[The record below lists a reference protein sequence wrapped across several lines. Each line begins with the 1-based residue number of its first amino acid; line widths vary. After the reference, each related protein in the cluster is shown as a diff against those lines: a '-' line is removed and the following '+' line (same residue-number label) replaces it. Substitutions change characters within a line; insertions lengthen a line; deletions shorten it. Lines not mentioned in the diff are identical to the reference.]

1 VSIQSSLAVLVA
13 AGVAATVSGDVITST
28 FDAGA
33 EGWLV
38 ADGYSPQTQSVTAV
52 PEHRLVGGNGD
63 GFITTAI
70 TWPTTAFFVAPGAFL
85 GDRASSFGGSIE
97 VDRRFVHPDSAADTM
112 QVDYAVDLTMTGLN
126 GTITLAVDLAP
137 VSLTQW
143 ESFSIDLSTAG
154 GWFHVGS
161 GVAATDAEIAGVLGS
176 LDDLRVR
183 GNVRDQFARVGIDNF
198 SVVPAPGAAGLLAVG
213 ALGVIR
219 RRR

>member
-1 VSIQSSLAVLVA
+1 MSIQRSLAVLV
-13 AGVAATVSGDVITST
+13 GLAATASADVITST

-38 ADGYSPQTQSVTAV
+38 ADADAPDHQSITALA
-52 PEHRLVGGNGD
+52 EHRMAGGNTG

-70 TWPTTAFFVAPGAFL
+70 SWPTTAFFVAPSEFL
-85 GDRASSFGGSIE
+85 GDRSSSFGGSIE
-97 VDRRFVHPDSAADTM
+97 VDRRFIHPDSWADTM
-112 QVDYAVDLTMTGLN
+112 QVDYAVDLTMTGVG
-126 GTITLAVDLAP
+126 GTVTLAVGLAP

-143 ESFSIDLSTAG
+143 ESFSVDLSAAG
-154 GWFHVGS
+154 GWFHVDT

-176 LDDLRVR
+176 LDDLRIR

-198 SVVPAPGAAGLLAVG
+198 SMVPAPGAAGLLALAGLG
-213 ALGVIR
+213 AIR